1 VLLLFTCLFLF
12 IEIVGKPFAP
22 ACAIALIP
30 MIIPQKIYYCTP
42 RGSRRSS
49 GVSFCG
55 NGLFLKVLPM
65 ETLTPF
71 GLLCTGIY

>member
-1 VLLLFTCLFLF
+1 VSLPV

-42 RGSRRSS
+42 RVAG
-49 GVSFCG
+49 GAAVF
-55 NGLFLKVLPM
+55 LFVAM
-65 ETLTPF
+65 VF
-71 GLLCTGIY
+71 S